1 MTKKTT
7 KKESK
12 PKIPEIIVVGLKIVK
27 AENFASE
34 NKMGKKGWLIISF
47 VVVNYCMERM
57 REQKHN

>member
-34 NKMGKKGWLIISF
+34 NKMGKR
-47 VVVNYCMERM
+47 VTNYFFCRG
-57 REQKHN
+57 KLTC

>member
-1 MTKKTT
+1 MTKKTI

-34 NKMGKKGWLIISF
+34 NKMGKKGD
-47 VVVNYCMERM
+47 
-57 REQKHN
+57 

>member
-47 VVVNYCMERM
+47 VVVN
-57 REQKHN
+57 

>member
-12 PKIPEIIVVGLKIVK
+12 PKIPEIIVVEKIVK

-34 NKMGKKGWLIISF
+34 NKMGKKGD
-47 VVVNYCMERM
+47 
-57 REQKHN
+57 

>member
-27 AENFASE
+27 AE
-34 NKMGKKGWLIISF
+34 K
-47 VVVNYCMERM
+47 
-57 REQKHN
+57 